1 MAGWFEVREF
11 PDGVVGLGEPGHDED
26 VKSFLVRGSELALL
40 FDTGTGIG
48 DIRPV
53 VDQLVSTPVLLVN
66 SHAHWDHIGGNWQ
79 FPRIWIHEAEAD
91 RLGEQLPPE
100 RLRRFAAPERFIGP
114 PPEGFD
120 IERFTI
126 RPSHAERRLR
136 EGDEID
142 LGDRR
147 LRVMH
152 TPGHSPGGITLVD
165 EARGIALVGDAVYA
179 GPLYAHIS
187 GSDPAVYR
195 TTLSRLAD
203 LAPDLSVVYPSHN
216 AYPLEPAF
224 LRTVSQGYESIWEG
238 RAPDARRDGIEEHRF
253 ERFGVLLPEG
263 WRG

>member
-1 MAGWFEVREF
+1 MAGWFEVREL

-26 VKSFLVRGSELALL
+26 VKSYLVRGSELALL
-40 FDTGTGIG
+40 FDSGTGIG
-48 DIRPV
+48 DIRSV
-53 VDQLVSTPVLLVN
+53 VDQLVTTPVLLVN

-79 FPRIWIHEAEAD
+79 FPRVWIHEAEAD
-91 RLGEQLPPE
+91 RLGEQLPRE
-100 RLRRFAAPERFIGP
+100 RLRRFVAPERFVGA

-120 IERFTI
+120 AQRFTI
-126 RPSHAERRLR
+126 RPSQAERRLR

-147 LRVMH
+147 LRVLH

-179 GPLYAHIS
+179 GPLYAQFA
-187 GSDPAVYR
+187 GGDPADYR
-195 TTLSRLAD
+195 RTLQRLAE
-203 LAPDLSVVYPSHN
+203 LSTQLNVVYPSHN

-224 LRTVSQGYESIWEG
+224 LRTVSEGYEAIWNG
-238 RAPDARRDGIEEHRF
+238 REPDLRRDGVEEYRF
-253 ERFGVLLPEG
+253 DGFGVLLAEG